1 MQIKPQYSRLK
12 SDVSPEYLAQNREI
26 FTDIE
31 YLPKVYYKNTSRYKN
46 LRTIQDNESGKLH
59 HESWFQ
65 KFVDYSDEDEYYT
78 VTMETENRL
87 DIIAEY
93 YYNSARYWWIIA
105 CANYIFDPF
114 DIPKGTKLRIPPLV
128 SLYNE
133 GGILSGK

>member
-1 MQIKPQYSRLK
+1 MKTKPQYSKLNG
-12 SDVSPEYLAQNREI
+12 DVSPEYLAQVREE
-26 FTDIE
+26 FTELE

-46 LRTIQDNESGKLH
+46 LRTIRDNETNKIY

-65 KFVDYSDEDEYYT
+65 KFVDFSNDDEYFT

-87 DIIAEY
+87 DMIAEY

-105 CANYIFDPF
+105 CANYIMDPF
-114 DIPKGTKLRIPPLV
+114 DVPIGTKLRIPPLV

>member
-1 MQIKPQYSRLK
+1 MKLKPQYSKLY
-12 SDVSPEYLAQNREI
+12 SDVSPEYLAQAREI
-26 FTDIE
+26 FNDIE
-31 YLPKVYYKNTSRYKN
+31 YLPKVNYKNTSRYKN
-46 LRTIQDNESGKLH
+46 LRTIRDNETNKVH

-65 KFVDYSDEDEYYT
+65 KFVDYTDEDMYYT

-93 YYNSARYWWIIA
+93 YYNSARYWWVIA

-114 DIPKGTKLRIPPLV
+114 DIPKGTKLRIPPMA

>member
-1 MQIKPQYSRLK
+1 MQIKPQYSKLK
-12 SDVSPEYLAQNREI
+12 SNVSPAYLSQTREI
-26 FTDIE
+26 FADID

-46 LRTIQDNESGKLH
+46 LRTIQEEDGKIH

-65 KFVDYSDEDEYYT
+65 KFVDFSNEDEYFT

-105 CANYIFDPF
+105 CANYILDPF
-114 DIPKGTKLRIPPLV
+114 DIPVGTKLRIPPIV
-128 SLYNE
+128 TLYNE
-133 GGILSGK
+133 GGILSGR

>member
-114 DIPKGTKLRIPPLV
+114 DIPRGTKLRIPPLV